1 MASPLA
7 AARRGEQ
14 VGRHLVIGSSY
25 ALQRVLRN
33 VCLGLAAFTL
43 TLGTWAVVAPAGRA
57 QSTSEPAG
65 DGLARASGLARFRPI
80 SALDGVTAVTVI
92 IDGIALA
99 TDARPGET
107 AGGLLRSAG
116 IEVSAG
122 DRLSV
127 RPDQLL
133 VPGLRIVLDRGFPVT
148 VLDGGTPVALRAQP
162 GTVAEFLAG
171 AGITLGPDDRLE
183 VAADGPIVSGA
194 TVGIER
200 VTIASAVETVSIAAP
215 VRTIP
220 EPDQLVGWS
229 STEVAGSPGESR
241 VTYTVRYVNGV
252 ETERTVA
259 STEVVVAP
267 VSAVVHVGTRLR
279 PPPPAPAQIEQ
290 IIRDAA
296 TKYGAD
302 AGQLLRV
309 AYCESHYDPNAYNAT
324 LGASG
329 LFQIIPGTWAANSP
343 RAGFAGASVFDPVA
357 NASTAAWMFAHGQ
370 AGQWVCK

>member
-1 MASPLA
+1 
-7 AARRGEQ
+7 
-14 VGRHLVIGSSY
+14 V
-25 ALQRVLRN
+25 
-33 VCLGLAAFTL
+33 
-43 TLGTWAVVAPAGRA
+43 
-57 QSTSEPAG
+57 
-65 DGLARASGLARFRPI
+65 
-80 SALDGVTAVTVI
+80 DGVTAVTVV

-107 AGGLLRSAG
+107 AGGLLRAAG
-116 IEVSAG
+116 IEVGSG

-127 RPDQLL
+127 SPDQLL

-148 VLDGGTPVALRAQP
+148 VLDGGTPIALRAQP
-162 GTVAEFLAG
+162 GTVGEFLAK
-171 AGITLGPDDRLE
+171 AGFALGPSDRLE

-200 VTIASAVETVSIAAP
+200 VTIATAVETVSIAAP
-215 VRTIP
+215 VRTVP

-241 VTYTVRYVNGV
+241 VTYSVRYVNGV

-259 STEVVVAP
+259 STEVLVAP
-267 VSAVVHVGTRLR
+267 VAAVVHVGTRLR

-296 TKYGAD
+296 AKYGAD
-302 AGQLLRV
+302 ATQLLRV
-309 AYCESHYDPNAYNAT
+309 AYCESRYDPNAYNSV

-343 RAGFAGASVFDPVA
+343 RAGYGGASVFDPVA

-370 AGQWVCK
+370 AGQWACK